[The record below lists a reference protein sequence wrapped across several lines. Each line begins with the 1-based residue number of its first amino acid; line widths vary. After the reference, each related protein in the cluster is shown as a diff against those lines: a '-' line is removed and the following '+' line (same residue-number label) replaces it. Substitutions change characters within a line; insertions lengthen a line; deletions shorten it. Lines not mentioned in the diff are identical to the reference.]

1 MTRSTLLLATV
12 SSAALLLA
20 QPAIAENPASLTVGG
35 GAATGEVLGAAEI
48 SGVTFTAGP
57 GETRELVF
65 PDGTSI
71 VMSEGSSFT
80 IERYNFSPADGTG
93 ELRISLGPGMF
104 KITGGE
110 LNTTTPIVL
119 GAGGAEVQLDN
130 AGAVIDVGPDGS
142 VRTYMT
148 VGKSV
153 TLATGGSTETLRR
166 TGFQT
171 SCACNGDTPASPTR
185 MTGED
190 YSNDLA
196 ALRPKGGAVRTE
208 SVAASSEFA
217 AKSTLSGTGS
227 GSASQN
233 PASRIAQDAQQDT
246 STPILDTLATI
257 IANDQ
262 DIGGNGGATSGSGIV
277 GAGTGSNT
285 GTTGSGSTTNP
296 PPPPPPEPPFT
307 RSAFDAALAEANAT
321 DSTGVDLPNAS
332 GSSGSITDFNA
343 FFALR
348 QNSEWIGD
356 RSDPLNEEV
365 VLEPRDRGPTTNRF
379 LSDDGLSVAIGGA
392 DLDIGFLAENPAVSG
407 PFGTP
412 QFVTD
417 SGVESLTYLFG
428 DDGQFL
434 LDDQFNATTNAGILA
449 RAPLPTTEGQVETD
463 TFVVSGTFSSTNG
476 PFDNGTRSVLQTGF
490 GSVSVADFAP
500 PLPAPEIPIS
510 GTDTE
515 LDTFLVSQVT
525 GNWSATNEA
534 RNIAYRLPDNF
545 VFVQMTETA
554 TTSGEANFIFS
565 AGDVDGTFTT
575 PSEIRVD
582 RFFSSPGLT
591 GFDDQQAAAPGGGLR
606 GVADGSRAFLRPD
619 TVFGG
624 TLEDNGVL
632 VVNRTT
638 TPATASR
645 DAAIYSGG
653 VTAAQVLHADF
664 AISGTGAAQ
673 TSTFSITAGDIDR
686 QQVIPGDLVE
696 VSHLD
701 ATSGLTP
708 AQLAALDSAPAGTV
722 IAGTNLYKLQENGSR
737 ADYLARVNATLAPGD
752 PPLTLDDVG
761 VPDVFAEAPGGVL
774 TRNTSTP
781 YANPTDAFLDAV
793 TLGTARRTGTEAP
806 IHLTNRSSS
815 TAAGGGNPNLVD
827 GSSNVLT
834 GVPGYFTV
842 ENFDLQAEGTAPVDA
857 RGRSTNGGL
866 EEPLGEA
873 GTPTRF
879 ANLRL
884 LSATGSLD
892 SAVAAD
898 DASADTV
905 NMLNR
910 TGGERTGFAAG
921 LSEFEVDG
929 TNTIQVAFADGFTNA
944 GLPFSADDLVTSN
957 FSFTPDTSASTLSAT
972 LRLTDPDGTPYQ
984 VDIGG
989 AGGESAFIDND
1000 TYGALVAGDADF
1012 GFVTGNMITVDPEN
1026 DGIRSLPGLD
1036 TISSTAGSPF
1046 LGEDLNQFED
1056 SPHLAWGVF
1065 LGDRIWDP
1073 ATGRREHIHLGSW
1086 VAGDP
1091 VDPTQYL
1098 GFTGTATYEG
1108 HALGNVYDG
1117 TSVSTVVGRFQNSWD
1132 FGGSGTLGSGS
1143 VQLDFDGQLYDG
1155 TTRFKSGQGFVS
1167 SDLASTQGRTG
1178 RIDGDFYGISGT
1190 TPAAVGGQFGLQGAA
1205 GEVYGAAGT
1214 FAGSER

>member
-48 SGVTFTAGP
+48 SGVTYTAGP

-80 IERYNFSPADGTG
+80 IERYSFSPADGTG
-93 ELRISLGPGMF
+93 ELRISLGSGTF

-119 GAGGAEVQLDN
+119 STGGAEVLLDN

-142 VRTYMT
+142 VRTYKT

-171 SCACNGDTPASPTR
+171 SCACNGDTPSSPTR

-190 YSNDLA
+190 YSADLA

-217 AKSTLSGTGS
+217 ASSKLAGTGS
-227 GSASQN
+227 GGASQN

-246 STPILDTLATI
+246 STPILDAVVRI
-257 IANDQ
+257 IDEN
-262 DIGGNGGATSGSGIV
+262 NS
-277 GAGTGSNT
+277 GAGTGAGNTGAAVTTTGGTT
-285 GTTGSGSTTNP
+285 GTTPGEGTTTN
-296 PPPPPPEPPFT
+296 PPPPPEPPFT

-321 DSTGVDLPNAS
+321 DSSGVDLPNAS

-348 QNSEWIGD
+348 QSNEWIGD

-365 VLEPRDRGPTTNRF
+365 VLEPRGRGPTTNRF
-379 LSDDGLSVAIGGA
+379 LSDDGLSIAIGGA
-392 DLDIGFLAENPAVSG
+392 DLDIGFLAENPAATG
-407 PFGTP
+407 PSGTP

-417 SGVESLTYLFG
+417 AGVESLTYLFG
-428 DDGQFL
+428 DDGQFV
-434 LDDQFNATTNAGILA
+434 LDDQFSAFTSATILGN
-449 RAPLPTTEGQVETD
+449 APLPTTEGQV
-463 TFVVSGTFSSTNG
+463 SSNSYTASVFGTNG
-476 PFDNGTRSVLQTGF
+476 PFSSGTQSVLQTGF
-490 GSVSVADFAP
+490 GSIAVADFAP
-500 PLPAPEIPIS
+500 PPPDPEIPIT
-510 GTDTE
+510 GTETE
-515 LDTFLVSQVT
+515 LDTFLVSQVQ
-525 GNWSATNEA
+525 GNWDATFEA
-534 RNIAYRLPDNF
+534 RNIRYRLPDNF
-545 VFVQMTETA
+545 VFVQMIETA
-554 TTSGEANFIFS
+554 TTSGNANFIFS
-565 AGDVDGTFTT
+565 AGDVDGPFTT

-582 RFFSSPGLT
+582 RFFTSPGLT

-638 TPATASR
+638 TPATATR

-673 TSTFSITAGDIDR
+673 SSTFSITAGDVDR

-708 AQLAALDSAPAGTV
+708 AQLAALDSAAVGTV
-722 IAGTNLYKLQENGSR
+722 VAGTNLYKLQENGSR
-737 ADYLARVNATLAPGD
+737 ADYLARVNATLDPGD

-774 TRNTSTP
+774 TRNTTTP
-781 YANPTDAFLDAV
+781 YASPTDAFLDAV
-793 TLGTARRTGTEAP
+793 TLGTTRRTGTEAP
-806 IHLTNRSSS
+806 IHLTNRSTS
-815 TAAGGGNPNLVD
+815 TSAGGGNPNLVD

-884 LSATGSLD
+884 LSATGSID

-898 DASADTV
+898 DAGVDTV
-905 NMLNR
+905 NTLNR

-989 AGGESAFIDND
+989 AGGESAFVDND
-1000 TYGALVAGDADF
+1000 TFGALVAGDADF
-1012 GFVTGNMITVDPEN
+1012 GLVTGNMITVDPED

-1036 TISSTAGSPF
+1036 TVSSTAGSPF
-1046 LGEDLNQFED
+1046 LGENLNQFED

-1086 VAGDP
+1086 VAGNP
-1091 VDPTQYL
+1091 VDPAQYL

-1132 FGGSGTLGSGS
+1132 FGGSGALGSGS
-1143 VQLDFDGQLYDG
+1143 MQLDFDGQLYNG

-1167 SDLASTQGRTG
+1167 SDLASVQGRTG

-1190 TPAAVGGQFGLQGAA
+1190 APAAVGGQFGLQGAA

-1214 FAGSER
+1214 FAGGSER

>member
-1 MTRSTLLLATV
+1 MTRSSLLLATV

-35 GAATGEVLGAAEI
+35 GEATGEVLGASEI

-80 IERYNFSPADGTG
+80 VERYSFSPTDGTG
-93 ELRISLGPGMF
+93 ELRISLGPGLF

-119 GAGGAEVQLDN
+119 SAGGAEVLLDN
-130 AGAVIDVGPDGS
+130 AGAVVDVSPDGS
-142 VRTYMT
+142 VRTYKT
-148 VGKSV
+148 VGKAV

-166 TGFQT
+166 NGFQT

-190 YSNDLA
+190 YSADLA

-208 SVAASSEFA
+208 SVAASSELA
-217 AKSTLSGTGS
+217 GSSKLAGTGS
-227 GSASQN
+227 GGASQN
-233 PASRIAQDAQQDT
+233 PANRVAQDAQQDT
-246 STPILDTLATI
+246 STPIVDTLA
-257 IANDQ
+257 AN
-262 DIGGNGGATSGSGIV
+262 NVGAGGSGIGGV
-277 GAGTGSNT
+277 S
-285 GTTGSGSTTNP
+285 GSGSTGGGNTVGGTTTTP

-307 RSAFDAALAEANAT
+307 RSAFDAALTEANAT
-321 DSTGVDLPNAS
+321 DGTGVDLPNAS

-348 QNSEWIGD
+348 QNNEWIGD

-365 VLEPRDRGPTTNRF
+365 VLEPRGRGPTTNRF

-392 DLDIGFLAENPAVSG
+392 DLDIGFLAENPAAAN
-407 PFGTP
+407 PTITP
-412 QFVTD
+412 QLVTD
-417 SGVESLTYLFG
+417 AGVESLTYLFG

-434 LDDQFNATTNAGILA
+434 LDDQFNVSTNFGILG
-449 RAPLPTTEGQVETD
+449 RVPLPTTEGQSVTD
-463 TFVVSGTFSSTNG
+463 TFTVLGQFSGTNG

-490 GSVSVADFAP
+490 GSISVADFAP
-500 PLPAPEIPIS
+500 PPAGPEIPIT

-515 LDTFLVSQVT
+515 LDTFLVSQVE

-554 TTSGEANFIFS
+554 TTSGDANFIFS
-565 AGDVDGTFTT
+565 AGDVDGPFTT

-582 RFFSSPGLT
+582 RFFTSPGLI

-638 TPATASR
+638 TPATTSR

-664 AISGTGAAQ
+664 AISGTGAGQ
-673 TSTFSITAGDIDR
+673 TSTFSITAGDVDR

-708 AQLAALDSAPAGTV
+708 AQLAALDSAAVGTV
-722 IAGTNLYKLQENGSR
+722 VAGTNLYKLQENGSR
-737 ADYLARVNATLAPGD
+737 ADYLARVNATLDPGD

-761 VPDVFAEAPGGVL
+761 VPDVFAEAPGGAL
-774 TRNTSTP
+774 NRTATTP
-781 YANPTDAFLDAV
+781 YASPTDAFLDAV
-793 TLGTARRTGTEAP
+793 TLGTTRRTGTEAP
-806 IHLTNRSSS
+806 IHLTSRSSS
-815 TAAGGGNPNLVD
+815 TSAGGGNPNLVD

-892 SAVAAD
+892 GAVAAD

-905 NMLNR
+905 NTLNR

-957 FSFTPDTSASTLSAT
+957 FSFTPDTGASTLSAT

-989 AGGESAFIDND
+989 ASGESAFVDND
-1000 TYGALVAGDADF
+1000 TFGALVAGDADF
-1012 GFVTGNMITVDPEN
+1012 GFVTGNMITVDPED

-1046 LGEDLNQFED
+1046 LGENLNQFED

-1098 GFTGTATYEG
+1098 GFTGVATYEG

-1132 FGGSGTLGSGS
+1132 FGGAGNLGSGS
-1143 VQLDFDGQLYDG
+1143 MQLDFDGQLYNG

-1167 SDLASTQGRTG
+1167 SDLASAQGRSG

-1190 TPAAVGGQFGLQGAA
+1190 APAAVGGQFGLQGAS

-1214 FAGSER
+1214 FAGSAR